1 MKKVGISVLVI
12 SLIIFIVGLNKYN
25 SVSELPI
32 SETTIM
38 MEMYNPGIID
48 RTEKKVDENQESG
61 TYIMIGGFCLGILGV
76 GLFTANS
83 KKEMRDK

>member
-1 MKKVGISVLVI
+1 MKKVRISVLVI
-12 SLIIFIVGLNKYN
+12 SLIIFIVGLHKYN
-25 SVSELPI
+25 SVSELPM